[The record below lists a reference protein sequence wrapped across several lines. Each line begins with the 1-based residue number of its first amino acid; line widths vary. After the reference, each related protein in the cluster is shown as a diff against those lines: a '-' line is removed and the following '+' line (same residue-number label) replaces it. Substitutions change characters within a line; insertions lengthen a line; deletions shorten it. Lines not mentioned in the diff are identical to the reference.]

1 MKSER
6 RPAGISI
13 PRMKT
18 EFLETTHRVVS
29 AVIAAS
35 VIIALAACSTPLP
48 QAMQTVP
55 PPSRNVVA
63 MQSAQAGTLGVPALI
78 EFYTTDCMSCRAI
91 RAEMGVLD
99 QRYDGKIKFI
109 YLDADLPESQP
120 FLGQFNVR
128 GVPTLA
134 LLNQSGHVV
143 SNISGWPGDDE
154 IRLLLDGLAAP

>member
-6 RPAGISI
+6 PLAGMSI
-13 PRMKT
+13 PHMWP
-18 EFLETTHRVVS
+18 EFPETTRWVVS
-29 AVIAAS
+29 AVIAAC
-35 VIIALAACSTPLP
+35 VIIDFAACGTPLP
-48 QAMQTVP
+48 QAAQNNP

-63 MQSAQAGTLGVPALI
+63 MQSAQAGTLGEPALV

-109 YLDADLPESQP
+109 YFDADLPESQP

-143 SNISGWPGDDE
+143 SNMVGWPGDE
-154 IRLLLDGLAAP
+154 AIRLALDGLAAP